1 MVYGVGNGFLKIT
14 VLNMHKYYVN
24 YFVLYITR
32 TEILVNSKFK
42 RAEDTAVRAV

>member
-1 MVYGVGNGFLKIT
+1 MVYGVGNGVFNIT
-14 VLNMHKYYVN
+14 VLKMRKYCVN

-32 TEILVNSKFK
+32 TEVQNSKFK